1 MEIIFLSGAGT
12 ALVGYRILAR
22 ATALGSLGLSPGDKE
37 LFGPLGPAL
46 LTLGVR
52 SLLLSW
58 QRNALRS
65 VGLCGVLS
73 RTFFVVRIW
82 GGHSALH
89 DLSVTWCSGC

>member
-58 QRNALRS
+58 QRNALRR
-65 VGLCGVLS
+65 VGMRGVLPLTS
-73 RTFFVVRIW
+73 LAVMIW
-82 GGHSALH
+82 GGHSDLH
-89 DLSVTWCSGC
+89 GLAVTRLGGC